1 MIQVEIIFAFNIIQS
16 STLQKTMT
24 EILVKHI
31 SSTLSISKT
40 QVSNTVKLLEEG
52 ATIPFIS
59 RYRKEATGSLDETE
73 VTAIEKEWTRL
84 LELVKRREAILKSI
98 NDQELLT
105 PELEVKINNCWNMA
119 ELEDIYLPYKPK
131 RKTRAS
137 AAREK
142 GLEPLAEIVMAQKED
157 EIVAIAEKYFNDEV
171 PDIEAA
177 LAGAR
182 DIIAEWIN
190 ENADARDKIR
200 QLFERDAIIS
210 SKVIEKKKDEGTKY
224 QDYFDF
230 SEPLERCAGHRLLAI
245 RRAEQEGILRV
256 SISIDNENA
265 IESLEKIFIKNKNES
280 AVQVGLSIKDAHKRL
295 LAPSI
300 ETEFKNSSKAKA
312 DEEAIRVFSENLRQ
326 LLLSPPLGPKVTM
339 AIDPGFRTGCKL
351 VCLDQQG
358 NLLHH
363 DTIFP
368 HPPQPKVD
376 EATEI
381 VKGLLKKYKVEAIAI
396 GNGTAGRETER
407 FIKSLV
413 DKSDTIEIFM
423 VNEAGAS
430 IYSASETAREEFPDL
445 DLTFR
450 SAISIGRRLMDPL
463 AELVKIDAKSIG
475 VGQYQ
480 HDVNED
486 SLKDGLDK
494 VVTSAVNQVGVN
506 LNTASRHLL
515 SYVSGIGPKLAKSII
530 KYRRENKT
538 FRSRKELIKVSGLG
552 AKAFEQSAGFLRIP
566 GAENPLDNSAVH
578 PESYSIV
585 AKMVKDLSQ
594 PVKLLI
600 EAANLRKQIDIN
612 NYITDTVGL
621 PTLKDIMQELEKPG
635 LDPRGKAE
643 VFSFSETI
651 NEITDLKPGMRLPGV
666 ITNLTKFGVFVDIGI
681 KENGLLHISQ
691 ITDRFIKDPSEVLKL
706 DQKIM
711 VRVVDIDVER
721 KRIQLSMKEG

>member
-1 MIQVEIIFAFNIIQS
+1 MM
-16 STLQKTMT
+16 K

-31 SSTLSISKT
+31 SNTLSISKS
-40 QVSNTVKLLEEG
+40 QVSNTIKLLEEG

-73 VTAIEKEWTRL
+73 VTAIEKEWKRL

-105 PELEVKINNCWNMA
+105 LELEEKINNCWDMA

-142 GLEPLAEIVMAQKED
+142 GLEPLAEIIMEQKED
-157 EIVAIAEKYFNDEV
+157 QLELVAEKYLNDDV
-171 PDIEAA
+171 PDIETA

-182 DIIAEWIN
+182 DIVAEWIN
-190 ENADARDKIR
+190 ENTDARNTIR
-200 QLFERDAIIS
+200 QQFERDAVIS
-210 SKVIEKKKDEGTKY
+210 SKVIEKKKDRGTKY
-224 QDYFDF
+224 SDYFDF
-230 SEPLERCAGHRLLAI
+230 NEPLKNCAGHRLLAI

-256 SISIDNENA
+256 SISIDNDFA
-265 IESLEKIFIKNKNES
+265 TDSIEKIFIKNKNES
-280 AVQVGLSIKDAHKRL
+280 ADQVRISIKDAYKRL

-300 ETEFKNSSKAKA
+300 ETEFKNSSKDKA
-312 DEEAIRVFSENLRQ
+312 DEEAISVFSTNLRQ
-326 LLLSPPLGPKVTM
+326 LLLAAPLGPKVTM

-358 NLLHH
+358 NLLFNS
-363 DTIFP
+363 TIFP
-368 HPPQPKVD
+368 HPPQKKVD
-376 EATEI
+376 EASEK

-413 DKSDTIEIFM
+413 NNSGTREVFM

-450 SAISIGRRLMDPL
+450 GAISIGRRLMDPL

-480 HDVNED
+480 HDVNQEN
-486 SLKDGLDK
+486 LKEGLDQ
-494 VVTSAVNQVGVN
+494 VVSSVVNQVGVK

-515 SYVSGIGPKLAKSII
+515 SYVSGIGPKLAKSITD
-530 KYRRENKT
+530 YRRENRS
-538 FRSRKELIKVSGLG
+538 FRSRKELLKVKGLG

-566 GAENPLDNSAVH
+566 GAVNPLDNSAVH

-585 AKMVKDLSQ
+585 AKMAKDLSH
-594 PVKLLI
+594 PVKSLI
-600 EAANLRKQIDIN
+600 EAANIRQQIDIN
-612 NYITDTVGL
+612 NYVTGTVGL

-643 VFSFSETI
+643 TFSFSESI
-651 NEITDLKPGMRLPGV
+651 SGITDLKPGMSLPGV
-666 ITNLTKFGVFVDIGI
+666 ITNLTKFGAFVDIGI

-691 ITDRFIKDPSEVLKL
+691 ITERFIKDPSEVLKL
-706 DQKIM
+706 DQKVI
-711 VRVVDIDVER
+711 VRIVDIDVER

>member
-1 MIQVEIIFAFNIIQS
+1 
-16 STLQKTMT
+16 MT

-31 SSTLSISKT
+31 SNSLSISKA

-59 RYRKEATGSLDETE
+59 RYRKEATGSLDETK
-73 VTAIEKEWTRL
+73 VSAIEKEWKRL
-84 LELVKRREAILKSI
+84 LDLIKRREAILKSI
-98 NDQELLT
+98 SDQELLT
-105 PELEVKINNCWNMA
+105 PELEEKINNCWEMT
-119 ELEDIYLPYKPK
+119 ELEDIYIPYKPK

-142 GLEPLAEIVMAQKED
+142 GLEPLAEILMTQKED
-157 EIVAIAEKYFNDEV
+157 HVESIAEKYLNDEV
-171 PDIEAA
+171 PDIETA

-182 DIIAEWIN
+182 DIIAEWVN
-190 ENADARDKIR
+190 ENTEARNTIR

-210 SKVIEKKKDEGTKY
+210 SKVVEKKKDEGTKY
-224 QDYFDF
+224 SDYFDF
-230 SEPLERCAGHRLLAI
+230 SEPLKRCAGHRLLAI

-256 SISIDNENA
+256 SISIDNESA
-265 IESLEKIFIKNKNES
+265 IESLDKIFIKNKNES
-280 AVQVGLSIKDAHKRL
+280 ARQVGLAIIDAYKRL
-295 LAPSI
+295 LASSI

-326 LLLSPPLGPKVTM
+326 LLLAPPLGQKVTM

-358 NLLHH
+358 NLLNHT
-363 DTIFP
+363 TIFP
-368 HPPQPKVD
+368 HPPQPRAD
-376 EATEI
+376 EASQI
-381 VKGLLKKYKVEAIAI
+381 VRELIKKYKIEAIAI

-407 FIKSLV
+407 FIKSLI
-413 DKSDTIEIFM
+413 DKSGTTEVFM

-445 DLTFR
+445 DLTYR
-450 SAISIGRRLMDPL
+450 GAISIGRRLMDPL

-480 HDVNED
+480 HDVDQDN
-486 SLKDGLDK
+486 LKDELDH
-494 VVTSAVNQVGVN
+494 VVTSVVNKVGVN
-506 LNTASRHLL
+506 LNTASKHLL
-515 SYVSGIGPKLAKSII
+515 SYVSGIGPKLAKSITN
-530 KYRRENKT
+530 YRRENKS
-538 FRSRKELIKVSGLG
+538 FRSRKELMKVGGLG

-585 AKMVKDLSQ
+585 SKMAKDLFQ
-594 PVKLLI
+594 PVKSLI
-600 EAANLRKQIDIN
+600 EDAKIRQHIDIN
-612 NYITDTVGL
+612 NYVTDAVGL

-651 NEITDLKPGMRLPGV
+651 NEITDLKPGMRLPGIV
-666 ITNLTKFGVFVDIGI
+666 TNLTKFGAFVDIGI

-691 ITDRFIKDPSEVLKL
+691 ITDRFIRDPAEVLKL
-706 DQKIM
+706 DQKIT
-711 VRVVDIDVER
+711 VRIVDIDVDR

>member
-1 MIQVEIIFAFNIIQS
+1 
-16 STLQKTMT
+16 MT
-24 EILVKHI
+24 DNVVKQI
-31 SSTLSISKT
+31 SSTLSISKS

-52 ATIPFIS
+52 GTIPFIS
-59 RYRKEATGSLDETE
+59 RYRKEATGSLDETD
-73 VTAIEKEWTRL
+73 VTSIEKEWKRL

-105 PELEVKINNCWNMA
+105 PELEKQINNCWDMA
-119 ELEDIYLPYKPK
+119 KLEDIYLPYKPK

-142 GLEPLAEIVMAQKED
+142 GLEPLAEIIMAQKED
-157 EIVAIAEKYFNDEV
+157 QVEKIAEKYLNDDV

-177 LAGAR
+177 LSGAR
-182 DIIAEWIN
+182 DIMAEWIN
-190 ENADARDKIR
+190 ENGDARNTIR
-200 QLFERDAIIS
+200 QLFEREAIIS

-224 QDYFDF
+224 SDYFDF
-230 SEPLERCAGHRLLAI
+230 SEPLKRCAGHRVLAI

-256 SISIDNENA
+256 SISIDSDFATN
-265 IESLEKIFIKNKNES
+265 SLEKIFIKSKNES
-280 AVQVGLSIKDAHKRL
+280 AGQVGLSIKDAYKRL

-312 DEEAIRVFSENLRQ
+312 DEEAISVFSTNLLQ
-326 LLLSPPLGPKVTM
+326 LLLAPPLGPKVTM

-351 VCLDQQG
+351 VCLDRQG
-358 NLLHH
+358 NLLHSA
-363 DTIFP
+363 TIYP
-368 HPPQPKVD
+368 HPPQPKAD
-376 EATEI
+376 EAAEKVI
-381 VKGLLKKYKVEAIAI
+381 GLLKKYKVEAVAI

-413 DKSDTIEIFM
+413 SDSGTTEVFM

-430 IYSASETAREEFPDL
+430 IYSASETAREEFPNL

-450 SAISIGRRLMDPL
+450 GAISIGRRLMDPL

-480 HDVNED
+480 HDVNQD
-486 SLKDGLDK
+486 SLKEGLDT

-515 SYVSGIGPKLAKSII
+515 SYVSGIGPKLAKSVINF
-530 KYRRENKT
+530 RRENRA
-538 FRSRKELIKVSGLG
+538 FRSRKELMKVSGLG

-566 GAENPLDNSAVH
+566 GGDNPLDNSAVH

-585 AKMVKDLSQ
+585 AKMAKDLSH
-594 PVKLLI
+594 PVKSLI
-600 EAANLRKQIDIN
+600 EAAKIRQQIDIN
-612 NYITDTVGL
+612 NYVTDTVGL

-643 VFSFSETI
+643 VFSFSEGI
-651 NEITDLKPGMRLPGV
+651 NEITDLKPGMRLPGI
-666 ITNLTKFGVFVDIGI
+666 ITNITKFGAFVDIGI

-691 ITDRFIKDPSEVLKL
+691 ITDRFIKDHSAVLKL
-706 DQKIM
+706 EQKVM
-711 VRVVDIDVER
+711 VKVVDIDVER

>member
-1 MIQVEIIFAFNIIQS
+1 MM
-16 STLQKTMT
+16 K

-31 SSTLSISKT
+31 SNTLSISKS
-40 QVSNTVKLLEEG
+40 QVSNTIKLLEEG

-73 VTAIEKEWTRL
+73 VTAIEKEWKRL

-105 PELEVKINNCWNMA
+105 LELEEKINNCWDMA

-142 GLEPLAEIVMAQKED
+142 GLEPLAEIIMEQKED
-157 EIVAIAEKYFNDEV
+157 QLELVAEKYLNDDV
-171 PDIEAA
+171 PDIETA

-182 DIIAEWIN
+182 DIVAEWIN
-190 ENADARDKIR
+190 ENTDARNTIR
-200 QLFERDAIIS
+200 QQFERDAVIS
-210 SKVIEKKKDEGTKY
+210 SKVIEKKKDRGTKY
-224 QDYFDF
+224 SDYFDF
-230 SEPLERCAGHRLLAI
+230 NEPLKNCAGHRLLAI

-256 SISIDNENA
+256 SISIDNDFA
-265 IESLEKIFIKNKNES
+265 TDSIEKIFIKNKNES
-280 AVQVGLSIKDAHKRL
+280 ADQVRISIKDAYKRL

-300 ETEFKNSSKAKA
+300 ETEFKNSSKDKA
-312 DEEAIRVFSENLRQ
+312 DEEAISVFSTNLRQ
-326 LLLSPPLGPKVTM
+326 LLLAAPLGPKVTM

-358 NLLHH
+358 NLLVNS
-363 DTIFP
+363 TIFP
-368 HPPQPKVD
+368 HPPQKKVD
-376 EATEI
+376 EASEK

-413 DKSDTIEIFM
+413 NNSGTREVFM

-450 SAISIGRRLMDPL
+450 GAISIGRRLMDPL

-480 HDVNED
+480 HDVNQEN
-486 SLKDGLDK
+486 LKEGLDQ
-494 VVTSAVNQVGVN
+494 VVSSVVNQVGVK

-515 SYVSGIGPKLAKSII
+515 SYVSGIGPKLAKSITD
-530 KYRRENKT
+530 YRRENRS
-538 FRSRKELIKVSGLG
+538 FRSRKELLKVKGLG

-566 GAENPLDNSAVH
+566 GAVNPLDNSAVH

-585 AKMVKDLSQ
+585 AKMAKDLSH
-594 PVKLLI
+594 PVKSLI
-600 EAANLRKQIDIN
+600 EAANIRQQIDIN
-612 NYITDTVGL
+612 NYVTGTVGL

-643 VFSFSETI
+643 TFSFSESI
-651 NEITDLKPGMRLPGV
+651 SGITDLKPGMSLPGV
-666 ITNLTKFGVFVDIGI
+666 ITNLTKFGAFVDIGI

-691 ITDRFIKDPSEVLKL
+691 ITERFIKDPAEVLKL
-706 DQKIM
+706 DQKVI
-711 VRVVDIDVER
+711 VRIVDIDVER

>member
-1 MIQVEIIFAFNIIQS
+1 
-16 STLQKTMT
+16 MT
-24 EILVKHI
+24 DILVKHI
-31 SSTLSISKT
+31 SDTLSISKS
-40 QVSNTVKLLEEG
+40 QVSNTVKLLEEE

-73 VTAIEKEWTRL
+73 VTAIEKEWKRL

-142 GLEPLAEIVMAQKED
+142 GLEPLAEIIMTQKED
-157 EIVAIAEKYFNDEV
+157 KIEAIAEKYLNDEV
-171 PDIEAA
+171 PDIETA

-182 DIIAEWIN
+182 DIIAEWIS
-190 ENADARDKIR
+190 ENTDARNKIR

-245 RRAEQEGILRV
+245 RRAEQEGILRI
-256 SISIDNENA
+256 SISIDTENA

-280 AVQVGLSIKDAHKRL
+280 AAQVGLSIKDAHKRL

-376 EATEI
+376 EATKK
-381 VKGLLKKYKVEAIAI
+381 VTGLLKKYKVEAIAI

-407 FIKSLV
+407 FIRSLIGEKS
-413 DKSDTIEIFM
+413 TTEIFM

-450 SAISIGRRLMDPL
+450 GAISIGRRLMDPL

-480 HDVNED
+480 HDVNQD
-486 SLKDGLDK
+486 NLKDGLDK

-506 LNTASRHLL
+506 LNTASQHLL

-530 KYRRENKT
+530 NYRRENKT

-578 PESYSIV
+578 PESYSLV
-585 AKMVKDLSQ
+585 AKMANDLSQ
-594 PVKLLI
+594 PVKSLI
-600 EAANLRKQIDIN
+600 EAAHLRQQIDIN
-612 NYITDTVGL
+612 NYVTDKVGL
-621 PTLKDIMQELEKPG
+621 PTLKDIMQELAKPG

-643 VFSFSETI
+643 VFSFLETI

-666 ITNLTKFGVFVDIGI
+666 VTNLTKFGAFVDIGI

-721 KRIQLSMKEG
+721 KRIQLSMREG

>member
-1 MIQVEIIFAFNIIQS
+1 
-16 STLQKTMT
+16 MT

-31 SSTLSISKT
+31 SSTLSISKS

-73 VTAIEKEWTRL
+73 VTAIEKEWKRL

-105 PELEVKINNCWNMA
+105 GELEEKINNCWNMA

-142 GLEPLAEIVMAQKED
+142 GLEPLAEIIMAQKED
-157 EIVAIAEKYFNDEV
+157 NLEKIAEKYLNEEV
-171 PDIEAA
+171 PDIESA

-190 ENADARDKIR
+190 ENADARNKIR
-200 QLFERDAIIS
+200 QLFEREAVIS

-230 SEPLERCAGHRLLAI
+230 SEPLERCASHRLLAI

-265 IESLEKIFIKNKNES
+265 VESLEKIFIKNKNES

-300 ETEFKNSSKAKA
+300 ETEFKNSSKTKA

-368 HPPQPKVD
+368 HPPQPKAD
-376 EATEI
+376 EATEK

-413 DKSDTIEIFM
+413 GETGTTEIFI

-450 SAISIGRRLMDPL
+450 GAISIGRRLMDPL

-480 HDVNED
+480 HDVNQD
-486 SLKDGLDK
+486 NLKDGLDK

-506 LNTASRHLL
+506 LNTASKHLL
-515 SYVSGIGPKLAKSII
+515 GYVSGIGPKLAKSII
-530 KYRRENKT
+530 KYRRENRI

-552 AKAFEQSAGFLRIP
+552 VKAFEQSAGFLRIP

-585 AKMVKDLSQ
+585 AKMAKDLSQ
-594 PVKLLI
+594 PVKSLV
-600 EAANLRKQIDIN
+600 EAANLRQQIDIN
-612 NYITDTVGL
+612 NYVTDTVGL

-666 ITNLTKFGVFVDIGI
+666 ITNLTKFGAFVDIGI

-721 KRIQLSMKEG
+721 KRIQLSMKPE

>member
-1 MIQVEIIFAFNIIQS
+1 M
-16 STLQKTMT
+16 MT
-24 EILVKHI
+24 EILIKQI
-31 SSTLSISKT
+31 SGRLSIGKS

-59 RYRKEATGSLDETE
+59 RYRKETTGSLDETE
-73 VTAIEKEWTRL
+73 VTAIEKEWKRL

-105 PELEVKINNCWNMA
+105 PELKDKINNCWDMA

-131 RKTRAS
+131 RKTRSS

-142 GLEPLAEIVMAQKED
+142 GLEPLAEIIMEQKED
-157 EIVAIAEKYFNDEV
+157 QIEPIAEKYLNDEV

-190 ENADARDKIR
+190 ENADARNTIR
-200 QLFERDAIIS
+200 QQFERDAVFR
-210 SKVIEKKKDEGTKY
+210 SKVIEKKRDEGTKY
-224 QDYFDF
+224 SNYFEF
-230 SEPLERCAGHRLLAI
+230 NEPLNLCPGHRLLAI
-245 RRAEQEGILRV
+245 RRAEQEGILTV
-256 SISIDNENA
+256 SISIDNDSA
-265 IESLEKIFIKNKNES
+265 FESLQKILIKNKNES
-280 AVQVGLSIKDAHKRL
+280 AGQVRLSIKDAYKRL

-300 ETEFKNSSKAKA
+300 ATEFKNSSKAKA
-312 DEEAIRVFSENLRQ
+312 DEEAIKVFSTNLRQ
-326 LLLSPPLGPKVTM
+326 LLLAAPLGPKVTM

-358 NLLHH
+358 NLLHNT
-363 DTIFP
+363 TIFP
-368 HPPQPKVD
+368 HPPQKKVD
-376 EATEI
+376 EASEK
-381 VKGLLKKYKVEAIAI
+381 VKGLLGKYKVEAIAI

-413 DKSDTIEIFM
+413 TNSGTTEVFM

-430 IYSASETAREEFPDL
+430 IYSASETAREEFPNL

-450 SAISIGRRLMDPL
+450 GAISIGRRLMDPL
-463 AELVKIDAKSIG
+463 AELIKIDAKSIG

-480 HDVNED
+480 HDVNQD
-486 SLKDGLDK
+486 SLKEGLDQ

-530 KYRRENKT
+530 HYRRENRS
-538 FRSRKELIKVSGLG
+538 FRSRKELMKVKGLG
-552 AKAFEQSAGFLRIP
+552 AKAFEQSAGFFRIP
-566 GAENPLDNSAVH
+566 GAVNPLDNTAVH

-585 AKMVKDLSQ
+585 AKMAKDLSH
-594 PVKLLI
+594 PVKSLI
-600 EAANLRKQIDIN
+600 EAANIRQQIDIN
-612 NYITDTVGL
+612 NYVTDTVGL

-635 LDPRGKAE
+635 LDPRDKAE
-643 VFSFSETI
+643 VFSFSEMI
-651 NEITDLKPGMRLPGV
+651 NEITDLKPGMRLPGI
-666 ITNLTKFGVFVDIGI
+666 ITNITKFGAFVDIGI

-691 ITDRFIKDPSEVLKL
+691 ITERFIKDPAEVLKL
-706 DQKIM
+706 EQKVI
-711 VRVVDIDVER
+711 VRVVNIDVER

>member
-1 MIQVEIIFAFNIIQS
+1 
-16 STLQKTMT
+16 MT

-31 SSTLSISKT
+31 SSTLSISKS

-73 VTAIEKEWTRL
+73 VTAIEKEWKRL

-142 GLEPLAEIVMAQKED
+142 GLEPLAEIIMTQKED
-157 EIVAIAEKYFNDEV
+157 QLDKIAEKYLNDEV
-171 PDIEAA
+171 PDVESA

-190 ENADARDKIR
+190 ENSDARNKIR

-363 DTIFP
+363 DTIYP
-368 HPPQPKVD
+368 HPPQPKLD
-376 EATEI
+376 EATGKI
-381 VKGLLKKYKVEAIAI
+381 KALLKKYKVEAVAI

-407 FIKSLV
+407 FIKSLLGET
-413 DKSDTIEIFM
+413 STTEIFM

-450 SAISIGRRLMDPL
+450 GAISIGRRLMDPL

-480 HDVNED
+480 HDVNQD

-506 LNTASRHLL
+506 LNTASQHLL
-515 SYVSGIGPKLAKSII
+515 SYVSGIGTKLAKSII
-530 KYRRENKT
+530 KYRREIKT

-552 AKAFEQSAGFLRIP
+552 TKAFEQSAGFLRIP

-585 AKMVKDLSQ
+585 AKMAKDLSQ
-594 PVKLLI
+594 PVKSLI
-600 EAANLRKQIDIN
+600 EAANLRQQIDIN
-612 NYITDTVGL
+612 NYVTDTVGL

-651 NEITDLKPGMRLPGV
+651 NEIADLKPGMRLPGI

-691 ITDRFIKDPSEVLKL
+691 ITDRYIKDPSEVLKL

-711 VRVVDIDVER
+711 VRVIDIDVER

>member
-1 MIQVEIIFAFNIIQS
+1 
-16 STLQKTMT
+16 
-24 EILVKHI
+24 
-31 SSTLSISKT
+31 SKS

-73 VTAIEKEWTRL
+73 VTAIEKEWKRL
-84 LELVKRREAILKSI
+84 LELIKRREAILKSI

-142 GLEPLAEIVMAQKED
+142 GLEPLAEIIMAQKED
-157 EIVAIAEKYFNDEV
+157 RIESIAEKYLNDEV

-190 ENADARDKIR
+190 ENADARNKIR

-265 IESLEKIFIKNKNES
+265 VESLEKIFIKNKNES
-280 AVQVGLSIKDAHKRL
+280 AVQIRLSIKDAHKRL

-368 HPPQPKVD
+368 HPPQPKLD
-376 EATEI
+376 EATAK

-407 FIKSLV
+407 FIKSLIGETS
-413 DKSDTIEIFM
+413 KTEIFM

-450 SAISIGRRLMDPL
+450 GAISIGRRLMDPL

-480 HDVNED
+480 HDVNQE

-494 VVTSAVNQVGVN
+494 VV
-506 LNTASRHLL
+506 
-515 SYVSGIGPKLAKSII
+515 
-530 KYRRENKT
+530 
-538 FRSRKELIKVSGLG
+538 
-552 AKAFEQSAGFLRIP
+552 
-566 GAENPLDNSAVH
+566 
-578 PESYSIV
+578 
-585 AKMVKDLSQ
+585 
-594 PVKLLI
+594 
-600 EAANLRKQIDIN
+600 
-612 NYITDTVGL
+612 
-621 PTLKDIMQELEKPG
+621 
-635 LDPRGKAE
+635 
-643 VFSFSETI
+643 
-651 NEITDLKPGMRLPGV
+651 
-666 ITNLTKFGVFVDIGI
+666 
-681 KENGLLHISQ
+681 
-691 ITDRFIKDPSEVLKL
+691 
-706 DQKIM
+706 
-711 VRVVDIDVER
+711 
-721 KRIQLSMKEG
+721 

>member
-1 MIQVEIIFAFNIIQS
+1 
-16 STLQKTMT
+16 MT
-24 EILVKHI
+24 EILIKQI
-31 SSTLSISKT
+31 SGRLSISKS

-73 VTAIEKEWTRL
+73 VTAIEKEWKRL
-84 LELVKRREAILKSI
+84 QELIKRRESILKSI
-98 NDQELLT
+98 NDQKLLT
-105 PELEVKINNCWNMA
+105 PELEDKINNCWDMA

-131 RKTRAS
+131 RKTKAS

-142 GLEPLAEIVMAQKED
+142 GLEPLAEIIMEQKED
-157 EIVAIAEKYFNDEV
+157 QIEPVAEKYLNDEV
-171 PDIEAA
+171 PDIQDA
-177 LAGAR
+177 LSGAR

-190 ENADARDKIR
+190 ENADARNTIR
-200 QLFERDAIIS
+200 KQFERDAVIS
-210 SKVIEKKKDEGTKY
+210 SKVIEKKKDRGTKY
-224 QDYFDF
+224 SDYFDF
-230 SEPLERCAGHRLLAI
+230 NEPLKNCAGHRLLAI

-256 SISIDNENA
+256 SISIDNDFA
-265 IESLEKIFIKNKNES
+265 TDSLEKIFVKNKNES
-280 AVQVGLSIKDAHKRL
+280 ADQVRLSIKDAYKRL
-295 LAPSI
+295 LAPFI
-300 ETEFKNSSKAKA
+300 ETEFKNSSKSEA
-312 DEEAIRVFSENLRQ
+312 DEEAISVFSTNLRQ
-326 LLLSPPLGPKVTM
+326 LLLAAPLGPKVTM

-358 NLLHH
+358 NLLYNT
-363 DTIFP
+363 TIFP
-368 HPPQPKVD
+368 HPPQQKVD
-376 EATEI
+376 ESSEK
-381 VKGLLKKYKVEAIAI
+381 VKGLLEKYKVEAIAI

-413 DKSDTIEIFM
+413 NNSGGTEVFM

-450 SAISIGRRLMDPL
+450 GAISIGRRLMDPL

-480 HDVNED
+480 HDVNQEN
-486 SLKDGLDK
+486 LKEGLDQ
-494 VVTSAVNQVGVN
+494 VVSSVVNQVGVK

-515 SYVSGIGPKLAKSII
+515 SYVSGIGPKLAKSITD
-530 KYRRENKT
+530 YRRENRS
-538 FRSRKELIKVSGLG
+538 FRSRKELLKVKGLG

-566 GAENPLDNSAVH
+566 GAVNPLDNSAVH

-585 AKMVKDLSQ
+585 AKMAKDLSH
-594 PVKLLI
+594 PVKSLI
-600 EAANLRKQIDIN
+600 EAANIRQQIDIN
-612 NYITDTVGL
+612 NYVTGTVGL

-643 VFSFSETI
+643 TFSFSESI
-651 NEITDLKPGMRLPGV
+651 SGITDLKPGMSLPGV
-666 ITNLTKFGVFVDIGI
+666 ITNLTKFGAFVDIGI

-691 ITDRFIKDPSEVLKL
+691 ITERFIKDPAEVLKL
-706 DQKIM
+706 DQKVI
-711 VRVVDIDVER
+711 VRIVDIDVER

>member
-1 MIQVEIIFAFNIIQS
+1 MTHKSI
-16 STLQKTMT
+16 LQKMIT
-24 EILVKHI
+24 EILVKQI
-31 SSTLSISKT
+31 SSKLFISKS

-52 ATIPFIS
+52 STIPFIS
-59 RYRKEATGSLDETE
+59 RYRKETTGSLDETE
-73 VTAIEKEWTRL
+73 VTAIEKEWKRL

-105 PELEVKINNCWNMA
+105 PELKDKINNCWNMA
-119 ELEDIYLPYKPK
+119 ELDDIYLPYKPK
-131 RKTRAS
+131 RKTRSS

-142 GLEPLAEIVMAQKED
+142 GLEPLAEIIMEQKED
-157 EIVAIAEKYFNDEV
+157 QIEPIAEKYLNDEV

-177 LAGAR
+177 LSGAR
-182 DIIAEWIN
+182 DIVAEWIN
-190 ENADARDKIR
+190 ENADARNTIR
-200 QLFERDAIIS
+200 KQFERDAVFR
-210 SKVIEKKKDEGTKY
+210 SKVIEKKRDEGTKY
-224 QDYFDF
+224 SNYFEF
-230 SEPLERCAGHRLLAI
+230 NEPLNLCPGHRLLAI
-245 RRAEQEGILRV
+245 RRAEQEGILTV
-256 SISIDNENA
+256 SISIDNDSA
-265 IESLEKIFIKNKNES
+265 FESLQKIFLKNKNES
-280 AVQVGLSIKDAHKRL
+280 ASQVSLSIKDAYKRL

-300 ETEFKNSSKAKA
+300 ATEFKNSSKAKA
-312 DEEAIRVFSENLRQ
+312 DEEAIKVFSTNLRQ
-326 LLLSPPLGPKVTM
+326 LLLAAPLGPKVTM

-358 NLLHH
+358 NLLHNT
-363 DTIFP
+363 TIFP
-368 HPPQPKVD
+368 HPPQKKVD
-376 EATEI
+376 EATEK
-381 VKGLLKKYKVEAIAI
+381 VKGLLGKYKVEAIAI

-413 DKSDTIEIFM
+413 SNSGTTEVFM

-450 SAISIGRRLMDPL
+450 GAISIGRRLMDPL

-480 HDVNED
+480 HDVNQD
-486 SLKDGLDK
+486 SLKEGLDQ

-515 SYVSGIGPKLAKSII
+515 SYVSGIGSKLAKSII
-530 KYRRENKT
+530 HYRDENRS
-538 FRSRKELIKVSGLG
+538 FGSRKELMKVSGLG
-552 AKAFEQSAGFLRIP
+552 AKVFEQSAGFLRIP
-566 GAENPLDNSAVH
+566 GAGNPLDNTAVH

-585 AKMVKDLSQ
+585 AKMAKDLSH
-594 PVKLLI
+594 PVKSLI
-600 EAANLRKQIDIN
+600 EAANIRQQIDIN
-612 NYITDTVGL
+612 NYVTDTVGL

-643 VFSFSETI
+643 VFSFSEVI
-651 NEITDLKPGMRLPGV
+651 NEITDLKPGMRLPGI
-666 ITNLTKFGVFVDIGI
+666 ITNITKFGAFVNIGI

-691 ITDRFIKDPSEVLKL
+691 ITERFIKDPAEVLKL
-706 DQKIM
+706 DQKVI
-711 VRVVDIDVER
+711 VRVVNIDVER

>member
-1 MIQVEIIFAFNIIQS
+1 
-16 STLQKTMT
+16 MT

-31 SSTLSISKT
+31 SSTLSISKS

-73 VTAIEKEWTRL
+73 VTAIEKEWKRL

-142 GLEPLAEIVMAQKED
+142 GLEPLAEIIMAQKED
-157 EIVAIAEKYFNDEV
+157 QIDKIAEKYLNDEV

-190 ENADARDKIR
+190 ENANARNKIR

-230 SEPLERCAGHRLLAI
+230 SEALERCAGHRLLAI

-280 AVQVGLSIKDAHKRL
+280 AAQVGLSIKDAHKRL

-368 HPPQPKVD
+368 HPPQPKMD
-376 EATEI
+376 EATTK

-407 FIKSLV
+407 FIKSLIGE
-413 DKSDTIEIFM
+413 TGTTEIFM

-430 IYSASETAREEFPDL
+430 IYSASESAREEFPDL

-450 SAISIGRRLMDPL
+450 GAISIGRRLMDPL

-480 HDVNED
+480 HDVNQD

-506 LNTASRHLL
+506 LNTASQHLL

-530 KYRRENKT
+530 NYRRENKT
-538 FRSRKELIKVSGLG
+538 FCSRKELIKVSGLG

-566 GAENPLDNSAVH
+566 GSENPLDNSAVH

-585 AKMVKDLSQ
+585 AKMAKDLSQ
-594 PVKLLI
+594 PVKSLI
-600 EAANLRKQIDIN
+600 EAANLRQQIDIN
-612 NYITDTVGL
+612 NYVTDTVGL

-651 NEITDLKPGMRLPGV
+651 NVITDLKPGMRLPGV
-666 ITNLTKFGVFVDIGI
+666 ITNLTKFGAFVDIGI

>member
-1 MIQVEIIFAFNIIQS
+1 
-16 STLQKTMT
+16 MT

-31 SSTLSISKT
+31 SGTLSISKS

-73 VTAIEKEWTRL
+73 VTAIEKEWKRL
-84 LELVKRREAILKSI
+84 LELIKRREAILKSI

-142 GLEPLAEIVMAQKED
+142 GLEPLAEIIMAQKED
-157 EIVAIAEKYFNDEV
+157 RIESIAEKYLNDEV

-190 ENADARDKIR
+190 ENADARNKIR

-265 IESLEKIFIKNKNES
+265 VESLEKIFIKNKNES
-280 AVQVGLSIKDAHKRL
+280 AVQIRLSIKDAHKRL

-368 HPPQPKVD
+368 HPPQPKLD
-376 EATEI
+376 EATAK

-407 FIKSLV
+407 FIKSLIGETS
-413 DKSDTIEIFM
+413 KTEIFM

-450 SAISIGRRLMDPL
+450 GAISIGRRLMDPL

-480 HDVNED
+480 HDVNQE

-506 LNTASRHLL
+506 LNTASQHLL

-530 KYRRENKT
+530 NYRRENKT

-566 GAENPLDNSAVH
+566 DAENPLDNSAVH

-585 AKMVKDLSQ
+585 AKMAKDLSQ
-594 PVKLLI
+594 PVKSLI
-600 EAANLRKQIDIN
+600 EAANLRQQIDIN
-612 NYITDTVGL
+612 NYVTNTVGL

-651 NEITDLKPGMRLPGV
+651 NEITDLKPGMLLPGV
-666 ITNLTKFGVFVDIGI
+666 VTNLTKFGAFVDIGI